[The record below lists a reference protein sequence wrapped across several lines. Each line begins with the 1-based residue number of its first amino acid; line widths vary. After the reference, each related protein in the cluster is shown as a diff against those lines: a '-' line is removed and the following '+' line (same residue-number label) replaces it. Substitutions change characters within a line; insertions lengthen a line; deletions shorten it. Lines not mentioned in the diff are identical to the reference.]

1 MTREEIIN
9 YYRNNPEVSV
19 LIIGAGVN
27 GIGTFRDLA
36 LQGVDVLLVDRG
48 DFCSGASAASSHM
61 IHGGIRY
68 LENGEFRL
76 VKEAVRERNLLL
88 QNAPHYV
95 KPLPT
100 VIPIFNWFSG
110 LLNAPLKF
118 LGLLEKP
125 SERGAIVI
133 KIGLM
138 LYDAYSG
145 GASIVPH
152 HEFYSKTT
160 THQKFPD
167 IHPGVIFTALYY
179 DGLLLAPER
188 LCIDMILD
196 AEAENSNVHALNYLP
211 AISSEAGSVKVQDQ
225 LTGESLDIYPR
236 LVINASGPWIDHTN
250 TRLGVDSSYIG
261 GTKGSHLI
269 VNNPDLRGAIGN
281 NEIFFENADGRI
293 VLLSPFEDKVLLGT
307 SDLPISDPDSARC
320 TAEEIEYFFN
330 MVHVVFPGI
339 QLTSDQVEYQFSGVR
354 PLPAVDAT
362 TPGQISR
369 DHHIQVIPRSEK
381 NSYPIFNLIGG
392 KWTSFRAFSEE
403 AADRA
408 LKVLGISRKFSTDQ
422 IRIGGG
428 KEYPEDGIKSEQYIN
443 SLVAENEI
451 SRERAAAL
459 FNRYGTRAVEF
470 TNSIQPAGETP
481 VTGASDYTKEEIIHI
496 IDNEKVVHLDDLILR
511 RMNITKS
518 GNLNISALLEMS
530 QILGTHLHMSSDE
543 IVAEILRTKSILS
556 EVHGVDI

>member
-1 MTREEIIN
+1 M
-9 YYRNNPEVSV
+9 
-19 LIIGAGVN
+19 
-27 GIGTFRDLA
+27 
-36 LQGVDVLLVDRG
+36 
-48 DFCSGASAASSHM
+48 H
-61 IHGGIRY
+61 
-68 LENGEFRL
+68 
-76 VKEAVRERNLLL
+76 
-88 QNAPHYV
+88 
-95 KPLPT
+95 
-100 VIPIFNWFSG
+100 
-110 LLNAPLKF
+110 F
-118 LGLLEKP
+118 L
-125 SERGAIVI
+125 R
-133 KIGLM
+133 
-138 LYDAYSG
+138 
-145 GASIVPH
+145 
-152 HEFYSKTT
+152 
-160 THQKFPD
+160 
-167 IHPGVIFTALYY
+167 
-179 DGLLLAPER
+179 
-188 LCIDMILD
+188 
-196 AEAENSNVHALNYLP
+196 
-211 AISSEAGSVKVQDQ
+211 
-225 LTGESLDIYPR
+225 
-236 LVINASGPWIDHTN
+236 
-250 TRLGVDSSYIG
+250 
-261 GTKGSHLI
+261 
-269 VNNPDLRGAIGN
+269 
-281 NEIFFENADGRI
+281 EIFLHLD
-293 VLLSPFEDKVLLGT
+293 
-307 SDLPISDPDSARC
+307 
-320 TAEEIEYFFN
+320 
-330 MVHVVFPGI
+330 

-470 TNSIQPAGETP
+470 TNSIQP